1 LKPWHIFE
9 ELDGSELP
17 NSHPSLNPKPL
28 TSRDNSYVQSIWKHR
43 QATRVTPA
51 TLDNVR
57 NIVKPR
63 LCLDGRL
70 LQILLKSAF
79 ESRPF
84 RSSRSNITIN
94 WLNAKKIRFTKESLD
109 CNASRSHSQT
119 RSCKLGQIS
128 TPNRETLPIRLEI
141 PNLPRQKAI
150 SDRSLNPEENQKL
163 LQGQNAQIRTEQRE
177 LLPHTS
183 LWFRV

>member
-1 LKPWHIFE
+1 
-9 ELDGSELP
+9 
-17 NSHPSLNPKPL
+17 
-28 TSRDNSYVQSIWKHR
+28 VQSTWKHR
-43 QATRVTPA
+43 QATRVMPA
-51 TLDNVR
+51 TLHNVR

-70 LQILLKSAF
+70 LQILLKSVF

-94 WLNAKKIRFTKESLD
+94 WLNAKEIRFTKESLD

-128 TPNRETLPIRLEI
+128 TPNRQTLPIRLEI
-141 PNLPRQKAI
+141 PNLPRKKAI
-150 SDRSLNPEENQKL
+150 RDRSLARSL
-163 LQGQNAQIRTEQRE
+163 AQSRKEPKSSTRTKCPHPDEKRE

-183 LWFRV
+183 LWLRV